1 MAALAASFRKELLE
15 LWRTGRLLVLAV
27 VLLLFGFTSPLLAKF
42 TPELIKMIPEG
53 EQIAA
58 LIPVP
63 TAQDAIGQYLKNLS
77 QFGVILA
84 LLLAMGSVAQ
94 EKERGT
100 AALMLV
106 KPLPRWAFLAAKFAA
121 LALAYAGCL
130 ALAAAGAYYYTAL
143 LFEPLDL
150 SNWVT
155 ANGLL
160 LLFLLVYLAVT
171 LLCSALMPTTAAAGG
186 LAFAALVMLAIPGVV
201 PQVARALPGHLVALA
216 GSVMTGGGLAWTPI
230 WVSLVLVG
238 AALLGAWLSFRR
250 QEL

>member
-1 MAALAASFRKELLE
+1 MAAFAVSLRKELLE
-15 LWRTGRLLVLAV
+15 LWRTGRLLALAV

-58 LIPVP
+58 LIPEP

-121 LALAYAGCL
+121 LALAFAGCL
-130 ALAAAGAYYYTAL
+130 ALAAAGAYAYTWL

-150 SNWVT
+150 LNWVT

-171 LLCSALMPTTAAAGG
+171 LLCSALMRTTAAAGG
-186 LAFAALVMLAIPGVV
+186 LAFAALVALAIPSVA
-201 PQVARALPGHLVALA
+201 PQVARALPGRLVALA
-216 GSVMTGGGLAWTPI
+216 GSVMTGGGVAWTPV
-230 WVSLVLVG
+230 WVSLGLVG
-238 AALLGAWLSFRR
+238 AALLGAWLGFRR